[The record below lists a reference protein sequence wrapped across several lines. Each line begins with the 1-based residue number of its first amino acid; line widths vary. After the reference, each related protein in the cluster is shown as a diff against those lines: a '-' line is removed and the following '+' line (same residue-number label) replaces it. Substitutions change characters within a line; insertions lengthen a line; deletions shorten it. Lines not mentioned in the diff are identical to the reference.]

1 MTQDDRNHGL
11 AGEAG
16 HRRLTRN
23 LGYTPDR
30 MPDFCPDGNSS
41 ILGGEAILGR
51 ESMSELE
58 LEVFA
63 ADTGTAIRIIGRVD
77 GNSAPVLDSRLKEL
91 DLNLGLPIV
100 LDFDDVDF
108 VSSAGLRTMLVL
120 AKRAEAEGGSVILA
134 RLQPEVDEV
143 FEISG
148 FKSIFK
154 HHPSLETAL
163 TENGMPADLC
173 GGASEEEPVSEP
185 EGGLG
190 RFVSKVLPGRSGN

>member
-1 MTQDDRNHGL
+1 
-11 AGEAG
+11 
-16 HRRLTRN
+16 
-23 LGYTPDR
+23 
-30 MPDFCPDGNSS
+30 
-41 ILGGEAILGR
+41 
-51 ESMSELE
+51 MSELE

-63 ADTGTAIRIIGRVD
+63 ADTGTAIKIIGRID

-108 VSSAGLRTMLVL
+108 VSSAGLRTLLVL
-120 AKRAEAEGGSVILA
+120 AKRVEAEGGSVVIA

-154 HHPSLETAL
+154 HFPSLAAAL
-163 TENGMPADLC
+163 TANGMPSDLC
-173 GGASEEEPVSEP
+173 GGTSAEEPVP
-185 EGGLG
+185 EQERGFG
-190 RFVSKVLPGRSGN
+190 RFVSKILPGKSGN

>member
-1 MTQDDRNHGL
+1 
-11 AGEAG
+11 
-16 HRRLTRN
+16 
-23 LGYTPDR
+23 
-30 MPDFCPDGNSS
+30 
-41 ILGGEAILGR
+41 
-51 ESMSELE
+51 MSELE

-63 ADTGTAIRIIGRVD
+63 ADTGTAIKIIGRID

-91 DLNLGLPIV
+91 DLKVGLPVV

-108 VSSAGLRTMLVL
+108 VSSAGLRTLLVL
-120 AKRAEAEGGSVILA
+120 AKRVEAEGGSVVIA

-154 HHPSLETAL
+154 HYPSLSAAL
-163 TENGMPADLC
+163 TENGMSTDLC
-173 GGASEEEPVSEP
+173 GGTSEEVPVPEQ

-190 RFVSKVLPGRSGN
+190 RFVSKILPGRSGN